1 MCQTVV
7 CRHFAAL
14 SPLTL
19 RIAMADELT
28 LEELWQVFDKIDTD
42 KDGKLNR
49 EEIADFL
56 RRVGPEPTRLYIDTV
71 FSEIDADKSG
81 LITRSEFFKYMTSCP
96 PSRTIMD
103 ELASKFRIFDK
114 DGDGTVTL
122 SELESILQE
131 ATNLDDKAAI
141 KVMFEATDTDNDG
154 KITFQEFINMMKE

>member
-1 MCQTVV
+1 MRQTVAYL
-7 CRHFAAL
+7 HFAAL
-14 SPLTL
+14 SPLTF
-19 RIAMADELT
+19 RIAMVEDLT

-103 ELASKFRIFDK
+103 ELTSQFRLFDK

-154 KITFQEFINMMKE
+154 KITFQEFVNMMKE